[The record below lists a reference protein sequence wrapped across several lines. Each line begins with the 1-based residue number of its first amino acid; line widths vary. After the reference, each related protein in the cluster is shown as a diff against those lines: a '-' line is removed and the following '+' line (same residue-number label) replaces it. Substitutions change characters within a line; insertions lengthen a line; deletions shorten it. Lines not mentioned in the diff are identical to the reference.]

1 MGILKPS
8 TYHSCLKWEISWPDI
23 VVSKEITGDNDF
35 AAMRIV
41 DLYRFSKPVCRLA
54 ARKDEHLSL
63 SNPTGRGTE
72 LKILKVWIRI
82 RSEGPNMLQYPN
94 LAEEAV
100 SKTVQ

>member
-1 MGILKPS
+1 MTLLRCALQIYIGFRNP
-8 TYHSCLKWEISWPDI
+8 
-23 VVSKEITGDNDF
+23 F
-35 AAMRIV
+35 A
-41 DLYRFSKPVCRLA
+41 DWRLG
-54 ARKDEHLSL
+54 KTSILSL

-82 RSEGPNMLQYPN
+82 PSEGPNMLQYPN